1 MATYNPDTQE
11 ITLGGRA
18 SVVDRIE
25 VATRSV
31 CSDRVDSP
39 PLPIKVKWN
48 VSDEAADML
57 HRQTML
63 DQLYHDQGMHR

>member
-1 MATYNPDTQE
+1 MATCNPDTQE
-11 ITLGGRA
+11 ITLGGTA

-25 VATRSV
+25 VATRFV

-63 DQLYHDQGMHR
+63 DQLYHDQGMYR